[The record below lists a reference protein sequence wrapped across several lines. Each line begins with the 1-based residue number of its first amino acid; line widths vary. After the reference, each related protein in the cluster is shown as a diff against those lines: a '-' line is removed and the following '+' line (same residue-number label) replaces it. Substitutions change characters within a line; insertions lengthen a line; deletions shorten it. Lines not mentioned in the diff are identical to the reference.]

1 MNATRLFAVVCLL
14 LLAFPAAAE
23 PEGLDALLG
32 ERPSPGHVEE
42 MTQHEDPEVWAFWL
56 SNGIRVIVMPHGQ
69 GAGMI
74 EASVQ
79 VSGGRLIE
87 GPGEAGMAEAASA
100 MLMQPETGEH
110 SARAIREALG
120 AKRLQFSGQMAPDA
134 IQYRLRATPET
145 LEEGFRVMH
154 AVLSDPGVDLAN
166 LRRWK
171 QVQRQRITISTES
184 ATAMFARQ
192 LGLVISPDRGGPM
205 HPLDDADIAALE
217 ADALRSWMRTA
228 FNERPIEIAIV
239 GDVEVEPTMDLVRRY
254 FGSLPARERPSPE
267 ELRPYADRVAT
278 PAEAVSSEA
287 WVESD
292 SPRSM
297 ALAGFRGLEIADI
310 PTVRAMHI
318 AQYALGNRLD
328 HELRLAEKA
337 TAVVARSMP
346 AEGPSS
352 LGVFFL
358 GAMIAPGEA
367 ADMADTLHAQI
378 DRFATEGPTEGE
390 MEIALQA
397 ITNELDGA
405 WMGHSYWAH
414 NVLGA
419 VTRRGIAIEDALIRI
434 EDYEPITAEEVRER
448 FAAFI
453 DPDRR
458 ITVVIETIEPFVEP
472 EPEGPS
478 PDPAQTETRDES
490 GD

>member
-1 MNATRLFAVVCLL
+1 MNATRLLLIACLL
-14 LLAFPAAAE
+14 LLPIPAMAE

-32 ERPSPGHVEE
+32 EKPAPGHVEE

-56 SNGIRVIVMPHGQ
+56 SNGVRVIVMPHGQ

-79 VSGGRLIE
+79 ITGGRLIE

-100 MLMQPETGEH
+100 MLMQPETGAH

-145 LEEGFRVMH
+145 LEDGFRVMH
-154 AVLSDPGVDLAN
+154 AVLNDPSVDTAN

-171 QVQRQRITISTES
+171 QVQRQRITLSSES

-192 LGLVISPDRGGPM
+192 LGLVISPERGGPM
-205 HPLDDADIAALE
+205 HPLDDADIAAIE
-217 ADALRSWMRTA
+217 AEALQSWMRTA
-228 FNERPIEIAIV
+228 FAERPIEIAIV

-254 FGSLPARERPSPE
+254 FGSLPGRERPSPE
-267 ELRPYADRVAT
+267 VLRPYAEKVAS
-278 PAEAVSSEA
+278 PEGAVSSEA

-297 ALAGFRGLEIADI
+297 SLAGFRGPEIADI
-310 PTVRAMHI
+310 PTVRALHI
-318 AQYALGNRLD
+318 AQYALGNRLEL
-328 HELRLAEKA
+328 ELRQAEKA

-352 LGVFFL
+352 LGIFFL

-367 ADMADTLHAQI
+367 ADMADTLHNHL

-397 ITNELDGA
+397 IKNELDGA

-419 VTRRGIAIEDALIRI
+419 ATRRGITIEDAIVRI
-434 EDYEPITAEEVRER
+434 EDYESITAEEVRDR

-453 DPDRR
+453 DPERR
-458 ITVVIETIEPFVEP
+458 VTVVIETIEPFVEA
-472 EPEGPS
+472 ETEGPK
-478 PDPAQTETRDES
+478 PGPAETGDES